1 MDSIAP
7 PVRELALIGQL
18 TACAQQPGLLADGER
33 LTDHVVGLLRQALP
47 CEWAGLAL
55 HGRRGLRAWASW
67 GRAPEDLAEA
77 LRRNG
82 GGGPAAW
89 SMTLRYAGV
98 GVGELLL
105 GPSPS
110 DAPQLEES
118 FLQLLGDQIALL
130 FGLHQHFE
138 DEQQRGRELFT
149 LYENSRLIESAQRL
163 EPMLNRVTENLA
175 LALQADRVLIYQA
188 GGAQRPLHLA
198 ASYAQ
203 ETFADV
209 AWERHCEPM
218 LPQLAEIAAQGAPLT
233 LDAASGSVPPE
244 FVEPMAAC
252 GVESALLLP
261 MRVKDRTL
269 GLICVGRAPQRGSFL
284 RGEINLGQTMAA
296 QLAASLANARSD
308 ADKRRRGAE
317 IGLVHAISRRLGRE
331 LSLDETLRAILDGA
345 QELMPFEAAALTIY
359 EPEQQQLT
367 DLLVRNAGSEPPRHR
382 SYPLSE
388 GFKGWLARH
397 RRPLRI
403 DRVDAGAPLP
413 VMPGPHLIGGD
424 DTRSYLGAPLLLDGQ
439 FVGTLEL
446 ASARVA
452 AFDEEDEQLLA
463 IVATQAAQAISNTHR
478 FQQHDAHLRA
488 RVLQLAA
495 LQRVGRQLTSTLF
508 LPHNLEFVLNEAVRA
523 TRASAGTIVLRGS
536 DQLLQIMA
544 DAGYI
549 PRRGAGQQFQV
560 MAAVGY
566 SDEERARLVEQPLSP
581 QDPVVAQVLRSS
593 NFVLIDESPTGAGVG
608 QSLLAMPIFYEAQ
621 VVGLVQLISEE
632 QHAFDHDAQEFVR
645 ALADHTAL
653 AIGNAQRYEEQK
665 AQRELLMRRA
675 RMLNEVLQIGQALR
689 GDRSLIE
696 VLEQIAFG
704 VVETTSYRSVVFH
717 LLDPDE
723 PELLRVATGAGM
735 PLNDLERLQAGKLPV
750 QLALRYLDSRY
761 RIQRCYFVPAADAQ
775 LIALGSGVDDA
786 EAVTANWQP
795 EDEWQPDDILVVPLY
810 STVGQL
816 LGLMTTGDPA
826 TAVRPT
832 AREVEPLEIF
842 ADQAAIAVENAQL
855 LQEARER
862 ADQMAAL
869 YQIGQA
875 ATSTLDLDELLER
888 VFQQIVAY
896 LGQPTYFY
904 VALYDQGRDTLNFE
918 IFKQNDRHHPDYH
931 KAQVQRGGL
940 AGWVID
946 NNRAR
951 LVRDWR
957 NEDVPLRAT
966 KLDPSPAS
974 WIGVPLRNLSGIIGV
989 LSVIHA
995 ERFAFD
1001 QADLDFLLA
1010 LGNQLAVALEN
1021 ARLYQE
1027 ANHTAVALQ
1036 DRVGEL
1042 ATLLEAARVLS
1053 SSLEPQQVL
1062 SSLMEVVGRHLA
1074 VTTVALWTIK
1084 DSMLMPSAMLGIP
1097 EEDARRMRVTLGSGL
1112 TGRVAAE
1119 GQPLVVENVHQ
1130 EGLSLYPA
1138 FNREHNL
1145 HSYLGVPVIYQE
1157 RTVGVLSVMTNERRS
1172 FSEDDVALLAG
1183 LADQAAIALEN
1194 ARLFAERERQLN
1206 ELTVLNEIGQ
1216 AVVATLDQQDVLER
1230 LHGGIG
1236 HVLDFSTGL
1245 IGLYDAARDVL
1256 SYPIVYDEGERISLG
1271 EIRRPDGVHGWVIR
1285 HRQPQLLSSLE
1296 EARAHGFGHD
1306 WPEIASRAE
1315 QIESMLVAPIIAG
1328 PRVLGVISVQS
1339 YRPLAFSESDLR
1351 FVTTVANQAAVALEN
1366 ARLFGETRRSVVE
1379 LQSLYDNTASL
1390 ARTLDPEEAQNMV
1403 VASVLELLNAD
1414 IAALLQLDEQGELR
1428 LQVALA
1434 ANGQL
1439 LATESEWQS
1448 NKLNEQLLASEGPLA
1463 IVDYQQLENRHPL
1476 LDQAGVRG
1484 LLGVGIGN
1492 REQRLGALWL
1502 ATYQPRVWSERQVSL
1517 LSIFATQ
1524 ASQALENA
1532 RLFQS
1537 EQAKRR
1543 LADTLREVARTLTS
1557 SLALDEIQ
1565 SLILEQLSWV
1575 VPYDS
1580 ASIMLRE
1587 GEELTI
1593 TACRGFDAETTAR
1606 VLNTR
1611 FSLIDDPDML
1621 KIIETRQPLLLKDA
1635 QMGTEFV
1642 AIEGTNYIRGW
1653 IGAPLL
1659 LNNEVIGVLTV
1670 DSHKVGAYDE
1680 DDAMVAFALASQGAQ
1695 AIQNGRLFDA
1705 LRRTRDEL
1713 EARVIERTAAL
1724 ATEKERL
1731 EVIHR
1736 ITLEL
1741 TATLDL
1747 EEILQKTLR
1756 LISGAVGVR
1765 RASIMLRDP
1774 GQGELICR
1782 AVLHEDGMAVS
1793 ANTPIRFEGGEGLA
1807 GWVMRHQ
1814 ESVIIPD
1821 VRRDDRW
1828 IQADGRAQ
1836 DIRSLAAVPLIS
1848 ADEPLG
1854 VLILSS
1860 VELDFFGEDHLR
1872 LLSTIANEVA
1882 IAIYNAELYS
1892 WLSDIANKLSEA
1904 LTTQREE
1911 NSKTFAILRSVSEGV
1926 IVLDERKHVALFNP
1940 AAEQVLGVPAEAV
1953 LDKPFELIGE
1963 QGDDEEQHERLG
1975 ALYSGL
1981 WESIEEAA
1989 DRSAP
1994 HALTIELVGQTIAVN
2009 VAAVVAPD
2017 GTNYGTVAV
2026 LRDITREIEAD
2037 RIKREFVSTVS
2048 HELRT
2053 PLTSI
2058 RGYVDLLLLGAAGQV
2073 NENQLTFLNVVKT
2086 NANRLMDL
2094 INDILAI
2101 SSIEAG
2107 KVRLTI
2113 EPFVIDELIREVNQ
2127 SLKVE
2132 IEKKDMTV
2140 ALNIAP
2146 ELPQIEGDRKR
2157 IVQVVTNL
2165 FSNALKYTF
2174 EGGKIEVR
2182 AYLNPSGMLQVD
2194 VQDTGVGISPE
2205 QQKLLFTR
2213 FTRFDNPLRDQ
2224 AGGTGLGLNIA
2235 KSFVEM
2241 HGGEMWVNSALGEGS
2256 TFSFVLPLEQP
2267 EREEP
2272 SEQ

>member
-1 MDSIAP
+1 MS
-7 PVRELALIGQL
+7 QL
-18 TACAQQPGLLADGER
+18 TTCAQQPELLADAAR
-33 LTDHVVGLLRQALP
+33 LTEHVAGLLRQSLPYTWACLGLLDEGALLAQGGWGLPDEQMTALLKRNGHSPDGALP
-47 CEWAGLAL
+47 
-55 HGRRGLRAWASW
+55 S
-67 GRAPEDLAEA
+67 
-77 LRRNG
+77 
-82 GGGPAAW
+82 W
-89 SMTLRYAGV
+89 SMPLHFGGAQI
-98 GVGELLL
+98 GELVF
-105 GPSPS
+105 GPLPDSLPPL
-110 DAPQLEES
+110 DEA
-118 FLQLLGDQIALL
+118 FLQTLGEQIALL
-130 FGLHQHFE
+130 FGLHRHAE
-138 DEQQRGRELFT
+138 AERQRERELFT
-149 LYENSRLIESAQRL
+149 LYENSRLAETSQRL
-163 EPMLNRVTENLA
+163 EPMLNRAIENIA
-175 LALQADRVLIYQA
+175 LALQAERVLLYRLVEEA
-188 GGAQRPLHLA
+188 RPLQLL
-198 ASYAQ
+198 SSFAQ
-203 ETFADV
+203 ETLPEN
-209 AWERHCEPM
+209 AWERHCEPA
-218 LPQLAEIAAQGAPLT
+218 LPQMAEVARQGTTLA
-233 LDAASGSVPPE
+233 LDARVDEIPAA
-244 FVEPMAAC
+244 MAGAMQQC
-252 GVESALLLP
+252 GIRTVLLLP
-261 MRVKDRTL
+261 LRVKEHSL
-269 GLICVGRAPQRGSFL
+269 GLLCVARGLARAGWSRA
-284 RGEINLGQTMAA
+284 ETKLGQTMAG
-296 QLAASLANARSD
+296 QLATALANARLDSD
-308 ADKRRRGAE
+308 RRRRSAE
-317 IGLVHAISRRLGRE
+317 MDLVQAISQRLGGE
-331 LSLDETLRAILDGA
+331 LTLDETLRAILDGA
-345 QELMPFEAAALTIY
+345 QQLMPFEFAAIAVY
-359 EPEQQQLT
+359 DPEAQQLN
-367 DLLVRNAGSEPPRHR
+367 DLVVRGAGSEPPRQHN
-382 SYPLSE
+382 SPLNV

-397 RRPLRI
+397 RRPLRLDSI
-403 DRVDAGAPLP
+403 DATSP
-413 VMPGPHLIGGD
+413 VVPGPYALGGD
-424 DTRSYLGAPLLLDGQ
+424 DARSYLGAPLLLDGQ
-439 FVGTLEL
+439 FIGTLEL
-446 ASARVA
+446 ASARTGAFNEDDERLLTILA
-452 AFDEEDEQLLA
+452 A
-463 IVATQAAQAISNTHR
+463 QAAQAVSTTHR
-478 FQQHDAHLRA
+478 FEQHDAHLRA

-523 TRASAGTIVLRGS
+523 TRASAGSIVLRGS
-536 DQLLQIMA
+536 EQLLTIMA

-566 SDEERARLVEQPLSP
+566 HESERRRLFEQPVSP
-581 QDPVVAQVLRSS
+581 SDPIVAQVLRTS
-593 NFVLIDESPTGAGVG
+593 NFVLLDDTPPPDAPADARR
-608 QSLLAMPIFYEAQ
+608 SLLAMPIFYEAQ
-621 VVGLVQLISEE
+621 VVGLVNLESAD

-704 VVETTSYRSVVFH
+704 VVETTSYRSVIFN
-717 LLDPDE
+717 LLDHHE
-723 PELLRVATGAGM
+723 PELLRVVTGAGM
-735 PLNDLERLQAGKLPV
+735 PLTDLERLRAGKLPV
-750 QLALRYLDSRY
+750 GLALRYLDPRF

-775 LIALGSGVDDA
+775 LIALGANVDETDLI
-786 EAVTANWQP
+786 EA
-795 EDEWQPDDILVVPLY
+795 EWQPDDAWQPDDLLVVPLY

-816 LGLMTTGDPA
+816 LGLMTAGDPA
-826 TAVRPT
+826 TAARPT
-832 AREVEPLEIF
+832 VREVEPLEIF

-869 YQIGQA
+869 YQVGQA
-875 ATSTLDLDELLER
+875 ATSTLDSDELLER
-888 VFQQIVAY
+888 VYQQIVAY
-896 LGQPTYFY
+896 MGQPTFFY
-904 VALYDQGRDTLNFE
+904 VATFDQPRDALRFE
-918 IFKQNDRHHPDYH
+918 IFKHNDRHHSTYH
-931 KAQVQRGGL
+931 KAEIGKGGL
-940 AGWVID
+940 AAWVID

-951 LVRDWR
+951 LVRDWAH
-957 NEDVPLRAT
+957 EETPQPETLF
-966 KLDPSPAS
+966 DPQPGS
-974 WIGVPLRNLSGIIGV
+974 WIGVPLRSLAGIIGV
-989 LSVIHA
+989 LSVVHE
-995 ERFAFD
+995 ERLAFD
-1001 QADLDFLLA
+1001 QEDLDFLLA

-1021 ARLYQE
+1021 ARLFQE
-1027 ANHTAVALQ
+1027 AQNTTTALQ
-1036 DRVGEL
+1036 ERVAEL

-1062 SSLMEVVGRHLA
+1062 SSLMEVVGRHLQ

-1084 DSMLMPSAMLGIP
+1084 DTTLTPSAMLGIP

-1112 TGRVAAE
+1112 TGHVAAE
-1119 GQPLVVENVHQ
+1119 GRPLVVEDVH
-1130 EGLSLYPA
+1130 EHGVSLYPS

-1157 RTVGVLSVMTNERRS
+1157 RTVGVLSVMTTERRR

-1216 AVVATLDQQDVLER
+1216 AVTATLDQEDVLER

-1236 HVLDFSTGL
+1236 RVIDFSTGL
-1245 IGLYDAARDVL
+1245 VGLYDAARDVL
-1256 SYPIVYDEGERISLG
+1256 SYPIVYDEGQRIGFEPLEHPG
-1271 EIRRPDGVHGWVIR
+1271 GVHGWVIR
-1285 HRQPQLLSSLE
+1285 HRQPQLIFSKQHAETL
-1296 EARAHGFGHD
+1296 GFG
-1306 WPEIASRAE
+1306 PKP
-1315 QIESMLVAPIIAG
+1315 QESEPKDDPIQAMLVAPIIMG
-1328 PRVLGVISVQS
+1328 QRVTGVVSVQS
-1339 YRPLAFSESDLR
+1339 YQPFAFSENDLR
-1351 FVTTVANQAAVALEN
+1351 FVTTVVNQAAVALEN
-1366 ARLFGETRRSVVE
+1366 ARLFGETRQSVTD
-1379 LQSLYDNTASL
+1379 LQSLYDNTVSL
-1390 ARTLDPEEAQNMV
+1390 ARTLDPQEAQAMV
-1403 VASVLELLNAD
+1403 ATSVLELLNAD
-1414 IAALLQLDEQGELR
+1414 IVVLLQLGEQGLLQ
-1428 LQVALA
+1428 LQVALDA
-1434 ANGQL
+1434 SGAQIEPD
-1439 LATESEWQS
+1439 AEWQIS
-1448 NKLNEQLLASEGPLA
+1448 GLNQQLLASDSPLA
-1463 IVDYQQLENRHPL
+1463 IVDYQQLETRHPL
-1476 LDQAGVRG
+1476 LERVGVRG
-1484 LLGVGIGN
+1484 LLGVAIGAP
-1492 REQRLGALWL
+1492 EQRSGALWL
-1502 ATYQPRVWSERQVSL
+1502 ATYQPRVWTERQVSL

-1524 ASQALENA
+1524 ASQSLENA

-1565 SLILEQLSWV
+1565 NLILEQLARV
-1575 VPYDS
+1575 VSYDS

-1587 GEELTI
+1587 GESLVI
-1593 TACRGFDAETTAR
+1593 TACRGFDEETVQH
-1606 VLNTR
+1606 VLGRR
-1611 FSLIDDPDML
+1611 FSLIDDPDMA
-1621 KIIETRQPLLLKDA
+1621 KIIETRQALLLDDA
-1635 QMGTEFV
+1635 QLGAEFIE
-1642 AIEGTNYIRGW
+1642 IEGTSYIRGW

-1670 DSHKVGAYDE
+1670 DSHKFGAYSW

-1695 AIQNGRLFDA
+1695 AIRNGRLFDE
-1705 LRRTRDEL
+1705 LRRARDEL
-1713 EARVIERTAAL
+1713 EQRVIERTAAL
-1724 ATEKERL
+1724 AMEKERL
-1731 EVIHR
+1731 EIIHR

-1756 LISGAVGVR
+1756 LIAGAVGVR

-1821 VRRDDRW
+1821 VRLDERW
-1828 IQADGRAQ
+1828 IYAEGRAEG
-1836 DIRSLAAVPLIS
+1836 IRSLAAVPLIS

-1860 VELDFFGEDHLR
+1860 AEIDFFGEDHLR

-1926 IVLDERKHVALFNP
+1926 IVLDERNEVALFNP
-1940 AAEQVLGVPAEAV
+1940 AAEQVLGIPSEAV
-1953 LDKPFELIGE
+1953 IDKPFAQIGK
-1963 QGDDEEQHERLG
+1963 QGADEEQRERLE
-1975 ALYSGL
+1975 ALYRGL
-1981 WESIEEAA
+1981 WESIDQAA
-1989 DRSAP
+1989 DRSMP
-1994 HALTIELVGQTIAVN
+1994 HALTIELTGQTIAVN

-2058 RGYVDLLLLGAAGQV
+2058 RGYVDLLLLGAAGPV

-2107 KVRLTI
+2107 KVRLAI
-2113 EPFVIDELIREVNQ
+2113 EPFNIAELIREVNQ
-2127 SLKVE
+2127 SLRVE
-2132 IEKKDMTV
+2132 VEKKDMV
-2140 ALNIAP
+2140 VRLVIDP
-2146 ELPQIEGDRKR
+2146 DLPPVEGDRKR

-2165 FSNALKYTF
+2165 FSNAVKYTF
-2174 EGGKIEVR
+2174 EKGKIEIR
-2182 AYLNPSGMLQVD
+2182 AYLNPSGMLQID
-2194 VQDTGVGISPE
+2194 VQDTGVGLSPE

-2272 SEQ
+2272 AEP